1 MDIIMQGIDILLHV
15 DKYLSVVIQNYGVAT
30 YVILFCIIFA
40 ETGFVVTPFLPGDSL
55 LFAAGAF
62 AAIGAFDVKLLLLI
76 ISSAAILGDLVNYSI
91 GKTIGHKIYEQEN
104 PRFIKKEHLIKT
116 RHFYEKYGAA
126 TIIIARF
133 VPIIRTFAPFVAGVG
148 EMHYTKFI
156 SYNVIGGLLWAFIF
170 ILGGY
175 YFGNLP
181 MVQQNFSLVV
191 MAIIIISVMP
201 VIIGFIKERRKPN
214 NSEA

>member
-1 MDIIMQGIDILLHV
+1 MPLLVHRLKAATQFFAHRACRHILPEPR
-15 DKYLSVVIQNYGVAT
+15 G
-30 YVILFCIIFA
+30 
-40 ETGFVVTPFLPGDSL
+40 TGEPGCANWS
-55 LFAAGAF
+55 
-62 AAIGAFDVKLLLLI
+62 
-76 ISSAAILGDLVNYSI
+76 
-91 GKTIGHKIYEQEN
+91 KTIGHKIYEQEN